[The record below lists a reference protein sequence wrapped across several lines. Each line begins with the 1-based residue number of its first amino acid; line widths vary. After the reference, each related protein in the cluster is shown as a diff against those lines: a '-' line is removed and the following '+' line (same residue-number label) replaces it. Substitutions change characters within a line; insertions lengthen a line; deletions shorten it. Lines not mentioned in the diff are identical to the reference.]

1 MSFLD
6 KLGKIKDLNEMRK
19 QAKEVQSVLSQE
31 RITGTSSNGH
41 VSVMIDGNQNVLSVE
56 IKDEALADKQQL
68 ERSTKDALSR
78 ALDGLK
84 KLMVSKFSGMLK

>member
-1 MSFLD
+1 
-6 KLGKIKDLNEMRK
+6 MRK
-19 QAKEVQSVLSQE
+19 KAIEVQSVLSQE